1 MGKFQDQKGGSWTTQ
16 VHRARSEPNALS
28 SNPLTW
34 EPGGPSPLA
43 DATSMPSQVGA
54 QGIL

>member
-54 QGIL
+54 RGIL